1 MDRSRP
7 FAPQRIHSAPG
18 PLLRFRRPY
27 PPCISICTSSR
38 RPQSAQRLLLSVTD
52 IFYKENLYE
61 RGTTVLNAKVI
72 AAQMKVTCR
81 PAVLG
86 QALQVVSRA
95 ISSRTTLPIL
105 NNILIETTTEGLA
118 LTATNLEIG
127 IRKLVPAEVAMEGS
141 TTAPARLLT
150 DFVGQLP
157 DQDLEM
163 TLDGATQ
170 SLNLR
175 CARFDTH
182 IKCIEAEEFPPGPRP
197 DEGDKIEVAL
207 DDLVTAV
214 EQTQMA
220 ASTDEARP
228 VLTGVL
234 VHVQGGGLTFA
245 ATDGHRLAVSKLSA
259 AGASELEASLIVP
272 ARALAELSRVLKGEP
287 GRVEVII
294 SKARNQIFFKA
305 GSSELTSRL
314 IDGKY
319 PNYAQVIPSKSSTT
333 VKVSTSELT
342 QTVRAV
348 SLFARDSANVIRVK
362 AQAGSLV
369 LSATTNEVGDS
380 RAEMAADVDGSD
392 IQIAFNARYVLD
404 ALGVIGEDQVELLFD
419 GPLSPGLLRPPGKDH
434 YLYVIMP
441 VRVAMT

>member
-1 MDRSRP
+1 
-7 FAPQRIHSAPG
+7 
-18 PLLRFRRPY
+18 
-27 PPCISICTSSR
+27 
-38 RPQSAQRLLLSVTD
+38 V
-52 IFYKENLYE
+52 
-61 RGTTVLNAKVI
+61 NAKAI
-72 AAQMKVTCR
+72 ATQMKVTCR
-81 PAVLG
+81 PSVLS

-105 NNILIETTTEGLA
+105 NNILIETTAEGLA

-127 IRKLVPAEVAMEGS
+127 IRKVVPAEVAMEGS

-150 DFVGQLP
+150 DFVSTLP
-157 DQDLEM
+157 DQDLELS
-163 TLDGATQ
+163 LDGATQ
-170 SLNLR
+170 SLGLR

-197 DEGDKIEVAL
+197 DEGDRLEVPL
-207 DDLVTAV
+207 DELVKAV

-234 VHVQGGGLTFA
+234 VQVQAGNLTLA
-245 ATDGHRLAVSKLSA
+245 ATDGHRLAVRKLPA
-259 AGASELEASLIVP
+259 QGAGDLEASLIVP
-272 ARALAELSRVLKGEP
+272 ARALAELARVLKGEP
-287 GRVEVII
+287 GRVEIII

-305 GSSELTSRL
+305 GNSELTSRL

-319 PNYAQVIPSKSSTT
+319 PNYSQVIPSKSSTT
-333 VKVSTSELT
+333 VRVPTAELT

-362 AQAGSLV
+362 ATSGAV
-369 LSATTNEVGDS
+369 TLSATTNEVGDS
-380 RAEMAADVDGSD
+380 KAEMSAEVEGSE

-404 ALGVIGEDQVELLFD
+404 ALGVIGEDEVELLFD
-419 GPLSPGLLRPPGKDH
+419 GPLSPGLLRPPGKEH

-441 VRVAMT
+441 VRVAMS

>member
-1 MDRSRP
+1 MNTK
-7 FAPQRIHSAPG
+7 A
-18 PLLRFRRPY
+18 
-27 PPCISICTSSR
+27 
-38 RPQSAQRLLLSVTD
+38 
-52 IFYKENLYE
+52 
-61 RGTTVLNAKVI
+61 I
-72 AAQMKVTCR
+72 ATQMHVTCR
-81 PAVLG
+81 PAILG

-105 NNILIETTTEGLA
+105 NNILIETTSEGLA

-141 TTAPARLLT
+141 TTAPARLMT
-150 DFVGQLP
+150 DFVSTLP

-163 TLDGATQ
+163 TLDGSTQ
-170 SLNLR
+170 SLGLR

-197 DEGDKIEVAL
+197 DDGDRLEVAL
-207 DDLVTAV
+207 GELVSAV
-214 EQTQMA
+214 DQTQMA

-234 VHVQGGGLTFA
+234 VRVEGGNVTFA
-245 ATDGHRLAVSKLSA
+245 ATDGHRLAVRTLA
-259 AGASELEASLIVP
+259 ASGAGDLEASLIVP
-272 ARALAELSRVLKGEP
+272 ARALAELSRVLKGETDKI
-287 GRVEVII
+287 EII
-294 SKARNQIFFKA
+294 VSKARNQIFFRA
-305 GSSELTSRL
+305 GTSELTSRL

-319 PNYAQVIPSKSSTT
+319 PNYSQVIPSKSSTK
-333 VKVSTSELT
+333 VRVSTSELM

-348 SLFARDSANVIRVK
+348 SLFARDSANVIRMKVQPG
-362 AQAGSLV
+362 ALV

-380 RAEMAADVDGSD
+380 RAEMAAHVEGSE

-404 ALGVIGEDQVELLFD
+404 ALAVIGEVEVELLFD
-419 GPLSPGLLRPPGKDH
+419 GPLSPGLLRPPGKEH

-441 VRVAMT
+441 VRVAMS

>member
-1 MDRSRP
+1 
-7 FAPQRIHSAPG
+7 
-18 PLLRFRRPY
+18 
-27 PPCISICTSSR
+27 
-38 RPQSAQRLLLSVTD
+38 
-52 IFYKENLYE
+52 
-61 RGTTVLNAKVI
+61 LNVKAI
-72 AAQMKVTCR
+72 ATQMKVTCR
-81 PAVLG
+81 PSVLS

-105 NNILIETTTEGLA
+105 NNILIETTPEGLA

-127 IRKLVPAEVAMEGS
+127 IRKVVPAEVLMEGS

-150 DFVGQLP
+150 DFVSTLP
-157 DQDLEM
+157 DQDLELS
-163 TLDGATQ
+163 LDGASQ
-170 SLNLR
+170 SLGLR

-197 DEGDKIEVAL
+197 DEGDRLEVPL
-207 DDLVTAV
+207 DELVKAV

-234 VHVQGGGLTFA
+234 VQVQAGNLTLA
-245 ATDGHRLAVSKLSA
+245 ATDGHRLAARKLPA
-259 AGASELEASLIVP
+259 QGAGDLEASLIVP
-272 ARALAELSRVLKGEP
+272 ARALAELARVLKGEP
-287 GRVEVII
+287 GRVELII

-305 GSSELTSRL
+305 GNSELTSRL

-319 PNYAQVIPSKSSTT
+319 PNYAQVIPSKSSTK
-333 VKVSTSELT
+333 VKVPTAELT

-362 AQAGSLV
+362 ATPGAV
-369 LSATTNEVGDS
+369 TLSATTNEVGDS
-380 RAEMAADVDGSD
+380 KAEMSAEVEGSE

-404 ALGVIGEDQVELLFD
+404 ALGVIGEDEVELLFD
-419 GPLSPGLLRPPGKDH
+419 GPLSPGLLRPPGKEH

-441 VRVAMT
+441 VRVAMS

>member
-1 MDRSRP
+1 M
-7 FAPQRIHSAPG
+7 
-18 PLLRFRRPY
+18 
-27 PPCISICTSSR
+27 T
-38 RPQSAQRLLLSVTD
+38 
-52 IFYKENLYE
+52 
-61 RGTTVLNAKVI
+61 
-72 AAQMKVTCR
+72 AQMKVTCR

-105 NNILIETTTEGLA
+105 NNILIETTADGLA

-127 IRKLVPAEVAMEGS
+127 IRKVVPAEVAAEGS

-150 DFVGQLP
+150 DFVGTLP
-157 DQDLEM
+157 DDELEM
-163 TLDGATQ
+163 TLDGPSQ

-182 IKCIEAEEFPPGPRP
+182 IKCIEADEFPPGPRP
-197 DEGDKIEVAL
+197 DEGDRLEVAL
-207 DDLVTAV
+207 DDLVRAV

-234 VHVQGGGLTFA
+234 VQVQGGSLTLA
-245 ATDGHRLAVSKLSA
+245 ATDGHRLAVRKLAA
-259 AGASELEASLIVP
+259 AGPSDLEASLIVP
-272 ARALAELSRVLKGEP
+272 ARALAELARVLKGEP
-287 GRVEVII
+287 GKVEVII
-294 SKARNQIFFKA
+294 SKARNQVFFRA

-333 VKVSTSELT
+333 VKVSTGELT
-342 QTVRAV
+342 QTLRAV
-348 SLFARDSANVIRVK
+348 SLFARDSANVIRVRVQSG
-362 AQAGSLV
+362 AQSGALT

-380 RAEMAADVDGSD
+380 KAEMAADVDGSD

-404 ALGVIGEDQVELLFD
+404 ALGVIGEDEVELLFD
-419 GPLSPGLLRPPGKDH
+419 GPLSPGLMRPPGKDH

-441 VRVAMT
+441 VRVAMS

>member
-1 MDRSRP
+1 M
-7 FAPQRIHSAPG
+7 SAK
-18 PLLRFRRPY
+18 
-27 PPCISICTSSR
+27 
-38 RPQSAQRLLLSVTD
+38 A
-52 IFYKENLYE
+52 
-61 RGTTVLNAKVI
+61 I
-72 AAQMKVTCR
+72 ATQMKVTCR
-81 PAVLG
+81 PSVLG

-105 NNILIETTTEGLA
+105 NNILIETTPEGLA
-118 LTATNLEIG
+118 LSATNLEIG

-150 DFVGQLP
+150 DFVGTLP
-157 DQDLEM
+157 DEDLEM

-170 SLNLR
+170 SLSLR

-197 DEGDKIEVAL
+197 DEGDRLQVPL
-207 DDLVTAV
+207 DELIKAV

-234 VHVQGGGLTFA
+234 VQLQQGNLTLA
-245 ATDGHRLAVSKLSA
+245 ATDGHRLAVRKLP
-259 AGASELEASLIVP
+259 ASGSSDLEASLIVP
-272 ARALAELSRVLKGEP
+272 ARALAELSRVFKGEP
-287 GRVEVII
+287 SQVEIII

-305 GSSELTSRL
+305 GNSELTSRL

-319 PNYAQVIPSKSSTT
+319 PNYSQVIPSKSST
-333 VKVSTSELT
+333 KVRLATSELT

-362 AQAGSLV
+362 AQSGAVV

-380 RAEMAADVDGSD
+380 KAEMPAEVEGSE

-404 ALGVIGEDQVELLFD
+404 ALAVIGEDQVELLFD
-419 GPLSPGLLRPPGKDH
+419 GPLSPGLIRPPGKEH

-441 VRVAMT
+441 VRVAMS

>member
-1 MDRSRP
+1 M
-7 FAPQRIHSAPG
+7 
-18 PLLRFRRPY
+18 
-27 PPCISICTSSR
+27 
-38 RPQSAQRLLLSVTD
+38 
-52 IFYKENLYE
+52 
-61 RGTTVLNAKVI
+61 NAKVL

-105 NNILIETTTEGLA
+105 NNILIETTSEGLA

-127 IRKLVPAEVAMEGS
+127 IRKIVPAEISMEGS

-150 DFVGQLP
+150 DFVSTLP

-163 TLDGATQ
+163 TLDPSSQ
-170 SLNLR
+170 SLSLR

-197 DEGDKIEVAL
+197 DEGDRIEVAL
-207 DDLVTAV
+207 DDLVSAI

-234 VHVQGGGLTFA
+234 VLVHGGSLTLA
-245 ATDGHRLAVSKLSA
+245 ATDGHRLAERKLQATA
-259 AGASELEASLIVP
+259 AADLEASLIVP

-287 GRVEVII
+287 GKVEIII
-294 SKARNQIFFKA
+294 SKARNQVFFRS

-319 PNYAQVIPSKSSTT
+319 PNYAQVIPSKSSTK
-333 VKVSTSELT
+333 VRVSTSELT

-348 SLFARDSANVIRVK
+348 SLFARDSANVIRIK
-362 AQAGSLV
+362 AQPDALI

-380 RAEMAADVDGSD
+380 KAEMTATVDGSD

-404 ALGVIGEDQVELLFD
+404 ALGVIGEDEVELMFD
-419 GPLSPGLLRPPGKDH
+419 GPLSPGLLRPPGKEH

-441 VRVAMT
+441 VRVAMS